1 MRISQPQM
9 PRRNSGGSLWEGM
22 RNRAFGEAGGGD
34 YGEQQRGSSFGK
46 SDAKNVSVVVLTRE
60 RIPNSLD
67 PQSGHAGYSRVHS
80 SDVHTSSVV
89 RRHSLVAL
97 VR

>member
-1 MRISQPQM
+1 M

-34 YGEQQRGSSFGK
+34 YGEQQRGSSR
-46 SDAKNVSVVVLTRE
+46 SVKVMRRMFPLFVLTRE